1 MKIVFVG
8 GSNNNN
14 FAIVRYLRARGVDAH
29 LRLFKSDPPHFHPA
43 CDTFS
48 TGFMDYTETLDWSRN
63 WVLAQSSRSCR
74 YTRIWLSSILSLDA
88 GGSPHLP
95 PPPGAQSTFWSLTA
109 PTSLNPAPIAFP

>member
-14 FAIVRYLRARGVDAH
+14 FAIVRYLRARGVEAH

-48 TGFMDYTETLDWSRN
+48 TGFMDYTETLDWRRP
-63 WVLAQSSRSCR
+63 WVLA
-74 YTRIWLSSILSLDA
+74 
-88 GGSPHLP
+88 
-95 PPPGAQSTFWSLTA
+95 
-109 PTSLNPAPIAFP
+109 

>member
-14 FAIVRYLRARGVDAH
+14 FAIVRYLRARGVEAH

-48 TGFMDYTETLDWSRN
+48 TGFMDYTETLDWSH
-63 WVLAQSSRSCR
+63 LAAG
-74 YTRIWLSSILSLDA
+74 YTRIWLSSIPSLDA
-88 GGSPHLP
+88 GGCPPLP
-95 PPPGAQSTFWSLTA
+95 PPPGVRSTFSCPTA
-109 PTSLNPAPIAFP
+109 PTSLNPAPIAFPRKISAKTS